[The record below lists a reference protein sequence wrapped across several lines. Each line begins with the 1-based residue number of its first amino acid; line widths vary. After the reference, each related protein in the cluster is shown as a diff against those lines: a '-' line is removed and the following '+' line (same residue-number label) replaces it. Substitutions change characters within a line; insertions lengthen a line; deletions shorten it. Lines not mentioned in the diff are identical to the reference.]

1 MTRFNCP
8 EYVDAWKDGGKF
20 PNIHNGIFN
29 LIARGVKPEDGNI
42 LDLGSSTG
50 LLSRRLADAG
60 YTVYPMEASRVAIAE
75 GTEAGVYDDLEVTQ
89 FRLRPSRIPEF
100 IEWLSKHH
108 IKVVVARRVFPELDD
123 SGIPPVLMTEAFI
136 AAGVEHLFVEGRVP
150 RANVK
155 HRLHNLRAEIDAL
168 GLLWSV
174 ADVDLPHRAHLVS
187 ELYGARVDELDG

>member
-29 LIARGVKPEDGNI
+29 LITRGVKPEDGNI

-60 YTVYPMEASRVAIAE
+60 YTVYPMEASRVAINE

-89 FRLRPSRIPEF
+89 FRLRPSRVDEF
-100 IEWLSKHH
+100 IDWLTDHQ

-123 SGIPPVLMTEAFI
+123 SGIPPALMSESFI
-136 AAGVEHLFVEGRVP
+136 TAGVEHLFVEGRVP

-155 HRLHNLRAEIDAL
+155 HRLHNLNAEIDAL
-168 GLLWSV
+168 GSLWSL
-174 ADVDLPHRAHLVS
+174 AGVDFPHRAHLTS
-187 ELYGARVDELDG
+187 ILHGTGMDELDR